1 MFKKLKSAGINTL
14 VLVLSIVIFVVA
26 FMAMNGLAAAQKPA
40 TTIIL
45 AAARNLNIGDVITSH
60 DITEKTVYLDDNTDL
75 YIPADQT
82 DSIIGG
88 TVALPVG
95 KGQPFFRNVVLS
107 EAGEA
112 YRISAILAKYPDHS
126 LFPLPLDLMNVIAP
140 DINSYLPGDIIGIT
154 IVIGSRP
161 QPPEKEETPEAL
173 TAMGIPIPATP
184 EPQPIIPGLAE
195 DTIPD
200 DEQRMNAEERAYP
213 PMAKDL
219 FPGGVQVISI
229 QGLPPEVSSGDPD
242 SDPQPSTYNPTSQR
256 EMLILLVPNDSKE
269 ILSLAIQQGDQIIIS
284 LLARGDDYVTPGF
297 TYWDFEELFKLDR
310 EEVLGVDAP

>member
-45 AAARNLNIGDVITSH
+45 AAARTLNIGDVITSH

-88 TVALPVG
+88 TVALLVG

-112 YRISAILAKYPDHS
+112 YRISAILAKYPDYS
-126 LFPLPLDLMNVIAP
+126 LFPLPLDSMNVIAP
-140 DINSYLPGDIIGIT
+140 EITSYLPGDIIGIT

-161 QPPEKEETPEAL
+161 QPPEKEETPEAYM
-173 TAMGIPIPATP
+173 MGFPAPATP
-184 EPQPIIPGLAE
+184 EPQPIIPGLAG

-229 QGLPPEVSSGDPD
+229 QGLPPEVSSADPD
-242 SDPQPSTYNPTSQR
+242 SDPQPSTYDPTSQR
-256 EMLILLVPNDSKE
+256 EMLILLVPNKSKE